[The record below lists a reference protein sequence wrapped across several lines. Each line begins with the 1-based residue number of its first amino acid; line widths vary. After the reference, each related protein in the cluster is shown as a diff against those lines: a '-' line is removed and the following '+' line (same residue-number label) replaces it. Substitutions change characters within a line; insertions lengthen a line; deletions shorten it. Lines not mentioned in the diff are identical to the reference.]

1 MILVRS
7 FGTEDRPT
15 DRPVAPRDEVY
26 EYIIFR
32 GSDIKDIRVC
42 EPPKPQP
49 TLQGGLPNDP
59 AIVKHSTASAAPG
72 GPIGG
77 KAHGYGA
84 IGSGMSPNDIET
96 IRSNGSTPA
105 ELRRSPTND
114 AGSQT
119 KDRQNRS
126 RQDSQSSG
134 RPQSAGRSGPSPGQP
149 MGFHRGGRGGGGS
162 MRGGQGPPGAQ
173 GQGMR
178 GRGRGGFQPGRPTP
192 GKKDTLKFDDDYDF
206 EKANDQFQ
214 EIVNKLSRTKIEDG
228 APEGQQENGEEE
240 AAVVEVEGEEIE
252 VGEEGEIPEGED
264 DEIYYDKKKSFFDN
278 ISCEALERSKGN
290 MVRNDWKAEKKLNKE
305 TFGVA
310 GNRRY
315 GYGGGRGGF
324 YHNRGGRGIGG
335 FRGKLFQRQAFSILN
350 FLNCK
355 EAMEEVV
362 EVGAEATGEAIEVR
376 IYYFF
381 TLIYYLN

>member
-1 MILVRS
+1 
-7 FGTEDRPT
+7 
-15 DRPVAPRDEVY
+15 
-26 EYIIFR
+26 
-32 GSDIKDIRVC
+32 
-42 EPPKPQP
+42 
-49 TLQGGLPNDP
+49 
-59 AIVKHSTASAAPG
+59 
-72 GPIGG
+72 
-77 KAHGYGA
+77 
-84 IGSGMSPNDIET
+84 
-96 IRSNGSTPA
+96 
-105 ELRRSPTND
+105 
-114 AGSQT
+114 
-119 KDRQNRS
+119 
-126 RQDSQSSG
+126 
-134 RPQSAGRSGPSPGQP
+134 
-149 MGFHRGGRGGGGS
+149 

-240 AAVVEVEGEEIE
+240 AAVVEVEGEEID

-324 YHNRGGRGIGG
+324 YHNRGGRGMGG
-335 FRGKLFQRQAFSILN
+335 FRGKLFQR
-350 FLNCK
+350 
-355 EAMEEVV
+355 
-362 EVGAEATGEAIEVR
+362 
-376 IYYFF
+376 
-381 TLIYYLN
+381 